1 MKMLAKLEE
10 IYRRWEDIGVQLG
23 NPEVAADMKKFVQL
37 SKDYKELEPL
47 VEAYKKYKSL
57 SGNIE
62 SAKEILAKEKDP
74 EMQEFANEELTN
86 SEEKLQQ
93 LAEEVK
99 LLLIPKDPQD
109 KKNAIMEIRAGTGGD
124 EASIFAGDL
133 FRMYSKYFTNRG
145 WKTELMDVTE
155 GTAGGYKEIIFK
167 VVGDNAY
174 GQLKYEAG
182 VHRVQ
187 RVPQTETQGRV
198 HTSASTVV
206 VMPEA
211 MNSMWKLT

>member
-1 MKMLAKLEE
+1 MLAKLEE